1 VRAQLWQQRYLERF
15 YNTADGWVDG
25 TTEFH
30 ALCREKIP
38 RTGKILEIGPGA
50 TNPTSAFLA
59 SLGDLHG
66 IDPDPDVLSNANLA
80 SASVLDSPTFPF
92 ESASFDACVS
102 NYVIEH
108 IEDPLNHLTEVTRI
122 LKPGGVY
129 VFRTPNRFH
138 YVAIAAWLMPHWVH
152 ERAANRLRNLLEYA
166 HGPHRTTYALNS
178 RAAIERYARKVGL
191 QVETLRYVE
200 KEPSYGMS
208 SPLLFLAFTAYERL
222 VNASESLAFLRANI
236 FGALRKP
243 SVRRIDSAL
252 SSADRPG
259 LVPRLSLH

>member
-1 VRAQLWQQRYLERF
+1 LRTQFWQQRYLERF
-15 YNTADGWVDG
+15 YNPANGWMDG
-25 TTEFH
+25 TSEFH

-38 RTGKILEIGPGA
+38 RAGRILEIGAGA

-59 SLGDLHG
+59 SIGDLHG
-66 IDPDPDVLSNANLA
+66 IDPDPDVLSNTALA
-80 SASVLDSPTFPF
+80 SASVLDSATFPF

-108 IEDPLNHLTEVTRI
+108 IEDPLNHLIEIARI
-122 LKPGGVY
+122 LKPAGVY

-138 YVAIAAWLMPHWVH
+138 YVAVAGWLLPHWMH
-152 ERAANRLRNLLEYA
+152 DRAANRLRNLSDHA

-178 RAAIERYARKVGL
+178 RAAIERYARRVGL
-191 QVETLRYVE
+191 QVESLRYVE

-236 FGALRKP
+236 FAVLRK
-243 SVRRIDSAL
+243 
-252 SSADRPG
+252 RP
-259 LVPRLSLH
+259 L